1 LCLEVSQSLS
11 PSGPIKITSLPKR
24 IVRCVTIRRA
34 IPAER
39 RTLEALQWRASLGN
53 EGDRDALLRH
63 PDAIDLPQEQIAAG
77 AVFVLEQ
84 DGAIVGFSAI
94 MPRDDGDTELDALF
108 VEPSIQR
115 RGIGRKLIEHCAE
128 MARSTGSSALHVV
141 GNSHAKQ
148 FYLSCGFSIVGTF
161 ETRFGLGL
169 LMRRTLTSP

>member
-1 LCLEVSQSLS
+1 M
-11 PSGPIKITSLPKR
+11 
-24 IVRCVTIRRA
+24 TIRRA

-53 EGDRDALLRH
+53 AGDRDALLRH

-77 AVFVLEQ
+77 GVFVLEQ

-94 MPRDDGDTELDALF
+94 LPRDDGDTDLDALF

-128 MARSTGSSALHVV
+128 TARSRGSSALHVV

-148 FYLSCGFSIVGTF
+148 FYLSCGFSIVGSF